1 MNELLLPSSPDFL
14 LYENLS
20 FAQISL
26 PHLSNYFPWFQ
37 RKEKEFPCVKLSF
50 EAMANSSK

>member
-20 FAQISL
+20 FAQLSL